1 MAKGTGIT
9 APVLGNY
16 ASLAEFYLK
25 GQMQILDIKNQVNKI
40 RSEELG
46 SLSESIKEITAT
58 GISEIDNLHNSIANQ
73 SRTEYL
79 ALDDQVRAGEISMAG
94 ATAKKNRI
102 KGDVELWTN
111 YTEIAKNRVDE
122 INKGIADGDII
133 PYSLTRF
140 NRMYFSDPNLNP
152 KYINGERIN
161 DDAMSISLVGS
172 NFNLNKSFQYIDEE
186 GEKQTESRSMPIN
199 KIATTNPAYFRP
211 VDMADITKDFAD
223 GLANQNVIY
232 ADTDGTFKLN
242 PNYTT
247 YTPAPGY
254 QGRASGPPMA
264 VLGRSIENEIQRRT
278 SDDNFIISVLAEN
291 YNAGALGD
299 PNKRKALSKEEIQ
312 EMFGSMTI
320 QDGQEIPR
328 FYDADGKG
336 LTFTSDPTVFQLD
349 SDGNEMIT
357 DEQRALV
364 AADLRDRFLRK
375 IGVTAKDYAL
385 RKEKPKDDAPTE
397 NKVGVVRQSR
407 MNDNLGNSR
416 PFDLNILNA
425 IDKIEKQGRALAI
438 TSGDEDPN
446 SRTDFTRQYELYQ
459 KNPFE
464 YGRGHNPVGLLKGF
478 QGDVQSAD
486 VNTYVS
492 DKLMDRFTLESSR
505 GSKLSNIT
513 NVVAVTQSEPIPGI
527 PASGGAIEI
536 VFVGDSTVAK
546 MLQNVEGSITQKDAG
561 VGSQVGSQSQ
571 YTIPVYAVAS
581 ENQVREYW
589 DLIYSELKDTPE
601 MKSFLKT
608 KGIQNPKTLKNK
620 DATLDG
626 NFTAVVY
633 QYLQQI

>member
-25 GQMQILDIKNQVNKI
+25 GQMQILDIKNKVNQI
-40 RSEELG
+40 RADELG

-152 KYINGERIN
+152 KYIDGERIN
-161 DDAMSISLVGS
+161 DDAISISLVGS
-172 NFNLNKSFQYIDEE
+172 NFNLNKSFQYIDEN
-186 GEKQTESRSMPIN
+186 GERQTDSRSMPIN
-199 KIATTNPAYFRP
+199 KIATTNPAYFKP

-223 GLANQNVIY
+223 GLAKQGIGYIDAEGKIQLSDN
-232 ADTDGTFKLN
+232 FR
-242 PNYTT
+242 T

-254 QGRASGPPMA
+254 QGRVSGPPMA
-264 VLGRSIENEIQRRT
+264 VLGRSIENEIQRRI

-299 PNKRKALSKEEIQ
+299 PNKRKALTKEEVQ

-320 QDGQEIPR
+320 QDDQEIPR

-349 SDGNEMIT
+349 SDGIEVIT

-385 RKEKPKDDAPTE
+385 RNQDPKKDKPVETKIQPL
-397 NKVGVVRQSR
+397 RQSR
-407 MNDNLGNSR
+407 
-416 PFDLNILNA
+416 ILNQDGQA
-425 IDKIEKQGRALAI
+425 APYTIDTLLSIDKLEKNVRSLAENI
-438 TSGDEDPN
+438 KDPVTRSEFVKQKERYQTS
-446 SRTDFTRQYELYQ
+446 
-459 KNPFE
+459 PFY
-464 YGRGHNPVGLLKGF
+464 YGKSHSPIGF
-478 QGDVQSAD
+478 LSDYRGDVLAAD
-486 VNTYVS
+486 VDTYVS
-492 DKLMDRFTLESSR
+492 DTLTDRFTLESVR
-505 GSKLSNIT
+505 GSKLNNIT
-513 NVVAVTQSEPIPGI
+513 NIAAVTRNKSKIDGI
-527 PASGGAIEI
+527 TQPTMGIEI
-536 VFVGDSTVAK
+536 IFIGEATPVKAAQDI
-546 MLQNVEGSITQKDAG
+546 EGTITQKDAG
-561 VGSQVGSQSQ
+561 IGAEVGVRSQF
-571 YTIPVYAVAS
+571 TIPVYSVAT

-589 DLIYSELKDTPE
+589 DLIYKELKDTPE
-601 MKSFLKT
+601 MKNFLES
-608 KGIQNPKTLKNK
+608 KGIENPRTLKSD

>member
-40 RSEELG
+40 RSDELG

-58 GISEIDNLHNSIANQ
+58 GISEIDNLHSSIANQ
-73 SRTEYL
+73 SRTQYL
-79 ALDDQVRAGEISMAG
+79 TLDDQVRSGEISMAG

-172 NFNLNKSFQYIDEE
+172 NFNLNKSFQYIDED

-199 KIATTNPAYFRP
+199 KIASTNPAYFKP
-211 VDMADITKDFAD
+211 VDMAEITKDFAD
-223 GLANQNVIY
+223 GLANQNLAYVD
-232 ADTDGTFKLN
+232 ADGGLKLN
-242 PNYTT
+242 QNFLN
-247 YTPAPGY
+247 YTPAKGY
-254 QGRASGPPMA
+254 QGNVSGPPMA
-264 VLGRSIENEIQRRT
+264 VLGRSIENEIQRRM
-278 SDDNFIISVLAEN
+278 SDDNFIISVLAED

-320 QDGQEIPR
+320 QDGVEVPR

-349 SDGNEMIT
+349 SDGNEVIT
-357 DEQRALV
+357 DEQRSLV

-385 RKEKPKDDAPTE
+385 RKKPEDDAPPE

-407 MNDNLGNSR
+407 MIDDFGNSK

-438 TSGDEDPN
+438 TSGEDEPS
-446 SRTDFTRQYELYQ
+446 SRKDFATEYEFFQ
-459 KNPFE
+459 KNPFD
-464 YGRGHNPVGLLKGF
+464 YGKGHNPLGLLKGF
-478 QGDVQSAD
+478 YGDVQSAD

-492 DKLMDRFTLESSR
+492 DQLMDRFTLESSR
-505 GSKLSNIT
+505 GSKLNNIT
-513 NVVAVTQSEPIPGI
+513 NVVAITESEPPAGI
-527 PASGGAIEI
+527 AASGGAIEI

-546 MLQNVEGSITQKDAG
+546 MQQDVEGSIKQKDAG

-601 MKSFLKT
+601 MKSFLKA
-608 KGIQNPKTLKNK
+608 KGIQNPRTLKNK

>member
-25 GQMQILDIKNQVNKI
+25 GQMQILDIKNKVNQI
-40 RSEELG
+40 RADELG

-111 YTEIAKNRVDE
+111 YTEIARNRVDE
-122 INKGIADGDII
+122 INKGITDGDII

-152 KYINGERIN
+152 KYIDGERIN

-172 NFNLNKSFQYIDEE
+172 NFNLNKSFQYIDEN
-186 GEKQTESRSMPIN
+186 GERKTDSLSMPIS
-199 KIATTNPAYFRP
+199 KIATTNPALFKP

-299 PNKRKALSKEEIQ
+299 PNKRKALTKEEVQ

-336 LTFTSDPTVFQLD
+336 LAFTSDPTVFQLD
-349 SDGNEMIT
+349 SDGNEVIT

-385 RKEKPKDDAPTE
+385 RNQDPKKDKPVETKIQPI
-397 NKVGVVRQSR
+397 RQSR
-407 MNDNLGNSR
+407 
-416 PFDLNILNA
+416 ILNQQGKA
-425 IDKIEKQGRALAI
+425 VPYTIDALLSIDKLEKNVRSLAEDSENPVTRAEFVKQQQRYQ
-438 TSGDEDPN
+438 TS
-446 SRTDFTRQYELYQ
+446 
-459 KNPFE
+459 PFY
-464 YGRGHNPVGLLKGF
+464 YGQAHNPTGFLKEYN
-478 QGDVQSAD
+478 GDVIAAD
-486 VNTYVS
+486 VDTYVS
-492 DKLMDRFTLESSR
+492 DILTERFTLESVR
-505 GSKLSNIT
+505 GSKLNNIT
-513 NVVAVTQSEPIPGI
+513 NIAAVTRNKSKVDGI
-527 PASGGAIEI
+527 TMPLGGIEI
-536 VFVGDSTVAK
+536 IFIGQATPVKAAQDI
-546 MLQNVEGSITQKDAG
+546 EGTITQKDAG
-561 VGSQVGSQSQ
+561 IGAEVGVRSQF
-571 YTIPVYAVAS
+571 TIPVYSVAT

-589 DLIYSELKDTPE
+589 DLIYKELKDTPE
-601 MKSFLKT
+601 MKDFLES
-608 KGIQNPKTLKNK
+608 KGIDNPRTLKSD

-626 NFTAVVY
+626 NFTAVLY

>member
-25 GQMQILDIKNQVNKI
+25 GQMQILDIKNQVNQI
-40 RSEELG
+40 RADELG
-46 SLSESIKEITAT
+46 NLSESIKEISAT
-58 GISEIDNLHNSIANQ
+58 GISEIDNLHSSIANQ
-73 SRTEYL
+73 SRTQYL
-79 ALDDQVRAGEISMAG
+79 TLDDQVRAGEISMAG

-152 KYINGERIN
+152 KYIDGERIN
-161 DDAMSISLVGS
+161 DDAMSISLVGD

-186 GEKQTESRSMPIN
+186 GVRQTESRSMPIN

-211 VDMADITKDFAD
+211 VDMAEITKDFAD
-223 GLANQNVIY
+223 GLAKQGIGY
-232 ADTDGTFKLN
+232 IDTEGKIQLSDNFR
-242 PNYTT
+242 T
-247 YTPAPGY
+247 YTPSPGY
-254 QGRASGPPMA
+254 QGRVSGPPMA
-264 VLGRSIENEIQRRT
+264 VLGRSIENEIQRRI

-336 LTFTSDPTVFQLD
+336 LAFTSDPTVLQLD
-349 SDGNEMIT
+349 SDGNEVIT

-375 IGVTAKDYAL
+375 IGVTSKDYAL
-385 RKEKPKDDAPTE
+385 RNQDPKKDKPIEAKIQPI
-397 NKVGVVRQSR
+397 RQSR
-407 MNDNLGNSR
+407 
-416 PFDLNILNA
+416 ILNQEGQA
-425 IDKIEKQGRALAI
+425 VPYTIDALLSIDKLEKNVRSLAEYSQSPVTRKEFVDQKVKYQ
-438 TSGDEDPN
+438 TS
-446 SRTDFTRQYELYQ
+446 
-459 KNPFE
+459 PFY
-464 YGRGHNPVGLLKGF
+464 YGKAHNPTGF
-478 QGDVQSAD
+478 LSEYTGDVLAAD
-486 VNTYVS
+486 IDTYVS
-492 DKLMDRFTLESSR
+492 DTLTERFTLESAR
-505 GSKLSNIT
+505 GSKLNNIT
-513 NVVAVTQSEPIPGI
+513 NIAAVTRNKAKVDGI
-527 PASGGAIEI
+527 TQPTMGVEI
-536 VFVGDSTVAK
+536 IFIGESTPVKAA
-546 MLQNVEGSITQKDAG
+546 QEVEGTIKQKDAG
-561 VGSQVGSQSQ
+561 IGADVGVRSQFTV
-571 YTIPVYAVAS
+571 PVYAVAT

-589 DLIYSELKDTPE
+589 DLIYKELKDTPE
-601 MKSFLKT
+601 MKDFLES
-608 KGIQNPKTLKNK
+608 KGIDNPRTLKSD